1 MSWRLYWGWW
11 LDLLPSSL
19 KCLLAGDFSSS
30 PRGSAWATHSI
41 AVGFS
46 RADPLR
52 MCHQGDSQI
61 SSLRSDICCFHIGH
75 PDSCEKG
82 LLPLCAVLP
91 RVERVTQRCDC
102 LEAETI
108 QRPPR
113 RLATTG
119 LWCLFSWMRLPVIFF
134 FKKFLKIF
142 AFIYLAALGLSC
154 DIRAVSCGMWN
165 LIPPAGIKLGSPAL
179 GA

>member
-102 LEAETI
+102 LEAETT

-119 LWCLFSWMRLPVIFF
+119 LWCLFSWMRLPCKFHIVFSYHVLCYPRKRIWGVFSISWNSLCRTGVIFPW
-134 FKKFLKIF
+134 L
-142 AFIYLAALGLSC
+142 L
-154 DIRAVSCGMWN
+154 
-165 LIPPAGIKLGSPAL
+165 
-179 GA
+179 